1 MSFESAGGS
10 AAYRILAIETS
21 CDETAA
27 AVVADG
33 RHILSNRVASQI
45 ELHRRFGGVYPEV
58 ASRQHVLAI
67 QTVVEDALADASVA
81 HVRELDAIAVT
92 NGPGLAGSLLVGV
105 NLAKGLAFAS
115 GLPLVPVNHLEGHIY
130 SNWLCTDC
138 SPVAETPISGDSN
151 WRRCGLAPDIALKQR
166 SGSASDIAL
175 KQRSDSASEQ
185 FPALILI
192 VSGGHTELVLMEDH
206 CRYRLLGATLD
217 DAAGEAFD
225 KVARLLELGYPG
237 GPAIQAAAQTG
248 DARRF
253 HLPRPLTRPGRRT
266 KIQPGAQASP
276 LPAILPVRGEH
287 RFNFSFSGLKTAVL
301 NLMRQLERDGTEA
314 RQPQTVVDIAAAF
327 QMAVVDV
334 LVGKTAD
341 AATEFAVKQVCICG
355 GVSANGL
362 LRRTAEQHF
371 AEMGLPL
378 RCPPLYLCT
387 DNAAMIGAAAYHRR
401 SYIAAGQRSSKGS
414 EQRQAA
420 EAVAHSTL
428 HGQPNKPSAR
438 DLLAL
443 DVYASLPLV
452 DSMRL

>member
-1 MSFESAGGS
+1 VGASPSC
-10 AAYRILAIETS
+10 RILAIETS

-67 QTVVEDALADASVA
+67 QTVVEDALADASIP

-92 NGPGLAGSLLVGV
+92 HGPGLAGSLLVGV

-130 SNWLCTDC
+130 SNWLYTD
-138 SPVAETPISGDSN
+138 S
-151 WRRCGLAPDIALKQR
+151 APDIAR
-166 SGSASDIAL
+166 

-192 VSGGHTELVLMEDH
+192 VSGGHTELVLMEGH
-206 CRYRLLGATLD
+206 CRYRRLGATLD

-237 GPAIQAAAQTG
+237 GPAIQAAAETG
-248 DARRF
+248 DPRRF
-253 HLPRPLTRPGRRT
+253 HLPRPLMRPGRRT
-266 KIQPGAQASP
+266 ERQPDAQASP
-276 LPAILPVRGEH
+276 LPVRGEH

-301 NLMRQLERDGTEA
+301 NLMRQLERDGAEPRRT
-314 RQPQTVVDIAAAF
+314 QTVADIAAAF

-371 AEMGLPL
+371 AKMDLPL
-378 RCPPLYLCT
+378 RCPPLFLCT

-401 SYIAAGQRSSKGS
+401 SHSSARQRSPKGR
-414 EQRQAA
+414 EHRQAS
-420 EAVAHSTL
+420 EAAAHSTPHDL
-428 HGQPNKPSAR
+428 PIEPSAR

>member
-1 MSFESAGGS
+1 MSMTNASGS
-10 AAYRILAIETS
+10 HAYRILAIETS

-92 NGPGLAGSLLVGV
+92 HGPGLAGSLLVGV

-115 GLPLVPVNHLEGHIY
+115 GRPLVPVNHLEGHIY
-130 SNWLCTDC
+130 SNWLYTDS
-138 SPVAETPISGDSN
+138 SPVSDSPSSGDSN
-151 WRRCGLAPDIALKQR
+151 GPTR
-166 SGSASDIAL
+166 GSASDIARR
-175 KQRSDSASEQ
+175 QQSSSASEQ

-192 VSGGHTELVLMEDH
+192 VSGGHTELVLMEGH

-237 GPAIQAAAQTG
+237 GPAIQAAAETG
-248 DARRF
+248 DPRRF
-253 HLPRPLTRPGRRT
+253 RLPRPLTRQGRRT
-266 KIQPGAQASP
+266 EIRPDAQASS
-276 LPAILPVRGEH
+276 LPTILPVRGEH

-301 NLMRQLERDGTEA
+301 NLMRQIEREGTETH
-314 RQPQTVVDIAAAF
+314 QTQTAADIAAAF

-341 AATEFAVKQVCICG
+341 AAIEFGVKQVCICG

-362 LRRTAEQHF
+362 LRRAAEQHF
-371 AEMGLPL
+371 AKIGLPL
-378 RCPPLYLCT
+378 HCPPLFLCT
-387 DNAAMIGAAAYHRR
+387 DNAAMIGAAAYYRR
-401 SYIAAGQRSSKGS
+401 SYLPARQHAPKDGAHRQDS
-414 EQRQAA
+414 ETA
-420 EAVAHSTL
+420 AHSTL
-428 HGQPNKPSAR
+428 HGQPDEPSAR
-438 DLLAL
+438 DFLAL

-452 DSMRL
+452 DSMQR